1 MLFLSKLK
9 LVRTSMTRFYRSKM
23 HDGSEA
29 EFLLRLILTT
39 HGAIVVP
46 AGDVNMSNDEVW
58 NKRIA
63 VTYDEDPAQ
72 FTIYF
77 EENTND

>member
-1 MLFLSKLK
+1 
-9 LVRTSMTRFYRSKM
+9 M

-39 HGAIVVP
+39 HGAIVIP
-46 AGDVNMSNDEVW
+46 SHDVNMNDENVW
-58 NKRIA
+58 NKKIA
-63 VTYDEDPAQ
+63 VTYSEDPGR

-77 EENTND
+77 EEIND